1 MMPAPDGLEVLR
13 QIRCKRDQMQ
23 LPVIMVTAKT
33 SGADVAEALAAGA
46 NDYVTKP
53 VDFVA
58 ALARVQ
64 TQLERKGA
72 KAEVDKAN
80 AALLQLNDTL
90 ELRVRERTADLAQAN
105 EQLKKEIAERERS
118 QAEIHYLARH
128 DALTGLPNRTS
139 LQEQLEHA
147 LFRPMPNQE
156 APAMLFI
163 DLDGFKGINDTLGH
177 AIGDELLKC
186 VALRLLKSVHDRDRV
201 ARLGGDEFAVIQM
214 DSKQPKS
221 AAILASRLIE
231 RVGRPY
237 VVNGHP
243 LSISASIGIAVA
255 AGGKGSPAEL
265 LKSADLAMYRAK
277 ADGRGTYRFLSL
289 RWTHKRRLGERW
301 NVHCGPRI
309 SNAPSMSII
318 NRL

>member
-1 MMPAPDGLEVLR
+1 
-13 QIRCKRDQMQ
+13 MQ
-23 LPVIMVTAKT
+23 ARSDAASVIMVTAKT

-128 DALTGLPNRTS
+128 NALTGLPNRTS

-201 ARLGGDEFAVIQM
+201 ARLGGDEFAVIQI
-214 DSKQPKS
+214 D
-221 AAILASRLIE
+221 
-231 RVGRPY
+231 
-237 VVNGHP
+237 
-243 LSISASIGIAVA
+243 
-255 AGGKGSPAEL
+255 
-265 LKSADLAMYRAK
+265 
-277 ADGRGTYRFLSL
+277 
-289 RWTHKRRLGERW
+289 
-301 NVHCGPRI
+301 
-309 SNAPSMSII
+309 
-318 NRL
+318 